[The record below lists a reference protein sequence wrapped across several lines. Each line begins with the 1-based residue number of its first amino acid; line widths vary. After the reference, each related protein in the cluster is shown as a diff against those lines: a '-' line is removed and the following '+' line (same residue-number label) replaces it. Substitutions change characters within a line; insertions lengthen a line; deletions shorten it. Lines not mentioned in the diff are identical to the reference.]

1 MYTLTV
7 RKTKQIETR
16 TKKNNSFF
24 ENILYKRK
32 INKETNK
39 PKNKI
44 IKAYADKVEI
54 KTNQNLAQNTKK
66 SLYSKSKNNRTMVN
80 SNKNINDFKIILD
93 YIEKED
99 NTKKLIHKKLSK
111 DRKLHPNKS
120 INNNQNKRIN
130 RDVSN
135 KKEKNYSI
143 NINDFDMNLLDSG
156 NELDTFNNTIEKK
169 NLQIAE
175 FPELSVNPFS
185 TKHIHKNLRLNDK
198 SKKRILKLKNK
209 SIAKQ

>member
-1 MYTLTV
+1 MNKLTEQ
-7 RKTKQIETR
+7 KTKQVEIGI
-16 TKKNNSFF
+16 KKNNRFF

-54 KTNQNLAQNTKK
+54 STNKNLNQNTKK

-120 INNNQNKRIN
+120 INNNPNKRIS
-130 RDVSN
+130 RDVL
-135 KKEKNYSI
+135 KK
-143 NINDFDMNLLDSG
+143 
-156 NELDTFNNTIEKK
+156 KK
-169 NLQIAE
+169 KMIQKIFL
-175 FPELSVNPFS
+175 
-185 TKHIHKNLRLNDK
+185 
-198 SKKRILKLKNK
+198 IL
-209 SIAKQ
+209 I

>member
-1 MYTLTV
+1 MYTLTA

-44 IKAYADKVEI
+44 IKAYANKVEI

-156 NELDTFNNTIEKK
+156 NELDTSNITEKK
-169 NLQIAE
+169 KFTNSRI
-175 FPELSVNPFS
+175 SRIIS
-185 TKHIHKNLRLNDK
+185 K
-198 SKKRILKLKNK
+198 SFFNK
-209 SIAKQ
+209 THS